1 MTSKIDH
8 GGAAYPMPDQRDPVT
23 GAGIMQGSYGLTKRE
38 YFAAAALTGIYA
50 SRYFLDHVNA
60 YGSSASGPKGSQ
72 DGAAKLALAAA
83 DALIAASKEVY
94 HA

>member
-1 MTSKIDH
+1 MTEQHTAVRGGGKSSD

-60 YGSSASGPKGSQ
+60 YIS
-72 DGAAKLALAAA
+72 
-83 DALIAASKEVY
+83 
-94 HA
+94 